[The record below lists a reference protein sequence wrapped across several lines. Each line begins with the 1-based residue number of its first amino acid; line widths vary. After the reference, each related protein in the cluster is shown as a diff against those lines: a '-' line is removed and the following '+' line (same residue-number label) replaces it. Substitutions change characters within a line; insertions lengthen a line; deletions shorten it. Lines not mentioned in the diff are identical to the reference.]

1 MPGLKKVY
9 GALVGAVAST
19 INTFLMGF
27 GDLLLIAFAAAA
39 PLKLSIFRLSGRE
52 SKFFNRGLLDRN
64 RVDSPI
70 ESILTAFSAL
80 GAAET
85 HSSMFS
91 NRRRQL
97 ITSSEYDMCQAAIY
111 FVLTEWA

>member
-9 GALVGAVAST
+9 GALVGAVSCT

-39 PLKLSIFRLSGRE
+39 PLKLSIFRLSDRE

-111 FVLTEWA
+111 FVLTVWA